1 MEFMNRREAIHGL
14 GAFAVGAAIHR
25 AVPVDF
31 EREQDS
37 GGANSASNPLPSII
51 AGVRLVDSEIARR
64 ATELSRTV
72 SPPYLFN
79 HAVRTFLFASLAG
92 RARRLK
98 FDEEILYLACILH
111 DLGLTDR
118 FGGDPPFEI
127 QGAETAKH
135 FLQEHAYAKEKT
147 GIVWDGIAMHTSAIG
162 QYKQPEIALVGEGA
176 GADVVQPDFSQ
187 VKKDDVEE
195 IVKAFPR
202 LKFKEAFV
210 KTCTDVVRKHPR
222 GASNSFMRDIRE
234 RYVTEFHPT
243 NFCDRI
249 EQAPFAE

>member
-1 MEFMNRREAIHGL
+1 MATRLLRSKAQKRLSTFFKSMRMQRKKL
-14 GAFAVGAAIHR
+14 GSCG
-25 AVPVDF
+25 
-31 EREQDS
+31 
-37 GGANSASNPLPSII
+37 
-51 AGVRLVDSEIARR
+51 
-64 ATELSRTV
+64 TELC
-72 SPPYLFN
+72 
-79 HAVRTFLFASLAG
+79 
-92 RARRLK
+92 
-98 FDEEILYLACILH
+98 D
-111 DLGLTDR
+111 
-118 FGGDPPFEI
+118 
-127 QGAETAKH
+127 
-135 FLQEHAYAKEKT
+135 
-147 GIVWDGIAMHTSAIG
+147 TSAIG

-176 GADVVQPDFSQ
+176 GADVGVQPDFSQ

-234 RYVTEFHPT
+234 RYVTEFHPQS